1 MEQIITFFVRRGLL
15 VNLVSLMLL
24 AGGIYAAFN
33 IQREAFPSVNFDVIV
48 VNAAYPGAA
57 PREVEKLL
65 VTPIERQLKGVD
77 GINVI
82 RSTAYAGSMQ
92 VTIEVDPNFKDRS
105 RLVSD
110 IQQAINRADLPVD
123 LPVAPLITE
132 VKSEQAPILTFSI
145 FGDFEPIELKHLSD
159 AIEDDVRDIQGVAN
173 VLVQGDRKEE
183 IRIVPDPE
191 KMRRQRVSIN
201 DIITLVRG
209 WNINAPGGRL
219 KSDQGQSIIRI
230 VGEFSSAKDA
240 GELVLRANER
250 GQALYLKDVATVSAT
265 LARPSRYVGAE
276 GDPAINMIILKKGD
290 ADIIKLVDRVR
301 AYLKTVPSSYGQKVN
316 VRIYNDFSTIT
327 RLRLGV
333 LTGNGAIG
341 LALVLLTLMLFLR
354 PAVAF
359 TTAWGLPIIF
369 FSGLLLL
376 YLAGVTLNLL
386 TMFGFI
392 MVLGLMVDD
401 AIIIGENAT
410 YYMEQGLSP
419 EAATIK
425 GTTEL
430 IGPVSATVLT
440 TVIAFLPLM
449 YMDGII
455 GKFIYSIPVVVITLL
470 LFSWLEA
477 LFILPNHIRD
487 VARADKRPKERLFF
501 IWLTNIYIWT
511 LEKAV
516 KLRYLTILLT
526 IAALLA
532 TFGLASQMKFQLFPP
547 GAESTFYLRIT
558 MPTGTTLEEMRD
570 KLKALDIEVRKRI
583 DPSILETTTMV
594 AGENSADQRESL
606 KQMGDRFGFERV
618 ILIPF
623 NKRDISA
630 FIVMDEIE
638 KAIPPLFPELKISF
652 AMLKGGPPVG
662 RALQV
667 ELTGSDEAAITRSA
681 ERLIK
686 TLSTIKGAYAIES
699 DLEPGDPELHIVLDR
714 KLAAYAGVDLA
725 TAATHVRA
733 AFDGLR
739 ISTLKQGKEEIDV
752 TIRYSEA
759 AQHDSDTLMHL
770 EIPNKRGGLIPLY
783 RIAKIDRQPGTSS
796 IRHKDG
802 NRIIN
807 VSAEVNHKLLTS
819 KELNAAVKEKQLQW
833 LGSDSGKVHVHL
845 GGEEERS
852 QESVRGLIFSFVF
865 ALVGIFIILAIQF
878 NRISYP
884 ILVMLAIPFG
894 MIGIVVGFFLHGAPL
909 SFMAM
914 MGFVALTGVVVNASL
929 VMAVFIQRLLDE
941 GVPWRQAILESGK
954 RRLRA
959 VLLTAITTV
968 VGLLPTAYG
977 WGGHDPFVAPMAL
990 ALSWGLMFS
999 TVITLY
1005 SIPSA
1010 LGVALDIKHGVQSV
1024 FAKLTNKNPT
1034 HQQDSKTQSK
1044 DSAI

>member
-1 MEQIITFFVRRGLL
+1 MEQLITFFVRRGVL
-15 VNLVSLMLL
+15 VNLISLMLL
-24 AGGIYAAFN
+24 GGGIYAGLN
-33 IQREAFPSVNFDVIV
+33 IQREAFPSVNFDVIAV
-48 VNAAYPGAA
+48 SAGYPGAA

-65 VTPIERQLKGVD
+65 VTPIERELKGVD

-92 VTIEVDPNFKDRS
+92 LTIEVDPNFQDRS

-123 LPVAPLITE
+123 LPADPIITE

-145 FGDFEPIELKHLSD
+145 FGDFQPLELKHLSD
-159 AIEDDVRDIQGVAN
+159 AIEDDVRNIRGVAN

-183 IRIVPDPE
+183 IRIVPLPE
-191 KMRRQRVSIN
+191 QMRIHSVSIN

-219 KSDQGQSIIRI
+219 KAPEGQSIIRI
-230 VGEFSSAKDA
+230 TGEFSSAEDA
-240 GELVLRANER
+240 GNLVLRANER
-250 GQALYLKDVATVSAT
+250 GQALYLKDVAEVTAT
-265 LARPSRYVGAE
+265 LARPTRYVAAE

-290 ADIIKLVDRVR
+290 ADIIQLVDRVR
-301 AYLKTVPSSYGQKVN
+301 AYLDTVPATYGEKVN
-316 VRIYNDFSTIT
+316 VRVYNDFSTIT

-376 YLAGVTLNLL
+376 YMAGVTLNLL

-410 YYMEQGLSP
+410 YYMEQGMSP
-419 EAATIK
+419 EAAAIK

-430 IGPVSATVLT
+430 IGPVTATVLT

-455 GKFIYSIPVVVITLL
+455 GKFIYSIPVVVVTLL

-477 LFILPNHIRD
+477 IFILPNHIRD
-487 VARADKRPKERLFF
+487 VARADKKPKERRLFV
-501 IWLTNIYIWT
+501 WLTTIYVWS
-511 LEKAV
+511 LERAV

-526 IAALLA
+526 LAGLLGTFALA
-532 TFGLASQMKFQLFPP
+532 GQMKFQLFPP
-547 GAESTFYLRIT
+547 GAEATFYLRVT
-558 MPTGTTLEEMRD
+558 MPTGTTLEEMRTQ
-570 KLKALDIEVRKRI
+570 LKALDVEVRKHI
-583 DPSILETTTMV
+583 DPAILETTTMI
-594 AGENSADQRESL
+594 AGENSADQREAL
-606 KQMGDRFGFERV
+606 KQLGDRFGFERV

-623 NKRDISA
+623 TKRDISA
-630 FIVMDEIE
+630 FTVMADIE
-638 KAIPPLFPELKISF
+638 KTIPALFPQLEISF
-652 AMLKGGPPVG
+652 AMEKAGPPVG

-667 ELTGSDEAAITRSA
+667 ELTGSDELAITRTA
-681 ERLIK
+681 ERLI
-686 TLSTIKGAYAIES
+686 TVLADIKGAYAIES

-725 TAATHVRA
+725 TAATHIRA

-739 ISTLKQGKEEIDV
+739 ISTLKRGKEEVDV
-752 TIRYSEA
+752 TIRYPEA
-759 AQHDSDTLMHL
+759 AQRDSDTLMHL
-770 EIPNKRGGLIPLY
+770 EIPNLRGGLIPLY
-783 RIAKIDRQPGTSS
+783 RIAHIDRQPGTSS

-819 KELNAAVKEKQLQW
+819 KELNAAVTAKQSEW
-833 LGSDSGKVHVHL
+833 LGSDAELVHVHL

-865 ALVGIFIILAIQF
+865 ALIGIFVILAIQF

-894 MIGIVVGFFLHGAPL
+894 VIGIVIGFFIHGAPL

-941 GVPWRQAILESGK
+941 GVPWRQAILESGR

-999 TVITLY
+999 TIITLY
-1005 SIPSA
+1005 SVPAA
-1010 LGVALDIKHGVQSV
+1010 LGIALDCKHGLLRLLGREQ
-1024 FAKLTNKNPT
+1024 KG
-1034 HQQDSKTQSK
+1034 
-1044 DSAI
+1044 